1 MRRCFFGSVLLAA
14 IAATPM
20 ACAFVL
26 FEGAQVD
33 LTGGPEA
40 VHAAALALM
49 RTFIVSFDLS
59 VMTMWLPCALYVSRL
74 KRPRG
79 SSN

>member
-1 MRRCFFGSVLLAA
+1 VRSCFFGSVLLAA
-14 IAATPM
+14 MAATPM
-20 ACAFVL
+20 ACAFVV

-49 RTFIVSFDLS
+49 RTFIVSFDIS
-59 VMTMWLPCALYVSRL
+59 VMTMWLPCVFFLSRL
-74 KRPRG
+74 R
-79 SSN
+79 NQ

>member
-1 MRRCFFGSVLLAA
+1 MRSRFFGSMLLAA
-14 IAATPM
+14 IAATPI
-20 ACAFVL
+20 ACAFVV

-40 VHAAALALM
+40 VRATTLALM

-59 VMTMWLPCALYVSRL
+59 VMTMWLPCAFYLSRL
-74 KRPRG
+74 KRPRE

>member
-14 IAATPM
+14 IAAIPM

-26 FEGAQVD
+26 FEGAQIDV
-33 LTGGPEA
+33 TGGPEA

-49 RTFIVSFDLS
+49 RTFIVSFDIS
-59 VMTMWLPCALYVSRL
+59 VMTMWLPCAFYLSRL
-74 KRPRG
+74 KRSRG
-79 SSN
+79 TP